1 MPKYIILFLS
11 LFMIVS
17 GCSLNK
23 NSAVSGTVINGKAQ
37 LGDINFK
44 EGEVLTKINE
54 LKNGNMDNQNTT
66 QAQSEGEDQLQQDN
80 LLQKYNQALIITN
93 FGNIKVQFYN
103 EDSPITVNNFLNL
116 ADKGFYNGIKFHRVM
131 SDFMIQGGDP
141 NSKDDD
147 WSNDGIGGPGYKFQ
161 DEINQYK
168 LVSGSMAM
176 ANSGA
181 DTNGSQFFIV
191 TADET
196 PWLDGKHTNFG
207 YVIEGMDVV
216 KKIESV
222 DTNENDHPIEDVVI
236 ENIHLLSSSDT
247 YELNADEQNNQAN

>member
-103 EDSPITVNNFLNL
+103 EDSPITVNNF
-116 ADKGFYNGIKFHRVM
+116 
-131 SDFMIQGGDP
+131 
-141 NSKDDD
+141 
-147 WSNDGIGGPGYKFQ
+147 
-161 DEINQYK
+161 
-168 LVSGSMAM
+168 
-176 ANSGA
+176 
-181 DTNGSQFFIV
+181 
-191 TADET
+191 
-196 PWLDGKHTNFG
+196 
-207 YVIEGMDVV
+207 
-216 KKIESV
+216 
-222 DTNENDHPIEDVVI
+222 
-236 ENIHLLSSSDT
+236 
-247 YELNADEQNNQAN
+247 